1 MKLSLSEQGWNRLF
15 LILNGVFLVYSIML
29 FALGIK
35 AQDNLRQFKTI
46 LQGINPPILPTII
59 FTGFIGI
66 IGSITGYCKIM
77 KPNQIVIILHIT
89 CMTIATM
96 TELCISLG
104 TVMTPNEFIT
114 NANYT
119 LKDSLNYYDIHPLYH
134 EQFEQLQTDYK
145 CCGSSM
151 FTDYRRTNNSL
162 PASCKNNETIYTMG
176 CAEVLNNYTY
186 KYIDGILA
194 LCFIFTMIKIIYI
207 LISIWMIRRSST
219 GKDPHILECC

>member
-15 LILNGVFLVYSIML
+15 LIINGVFLIY
-29 FALGIK
+29 
-35 AQDNLRQFKTI
+35 RHFKTI

-89 CMTIATM
+89 CITIATI

-104 TVMTPNEFIT
+104 TIMTPNEFIT
-114 NANYT
+114 NVNYT
-119 LKDSLNYYDIHPLYH
+119 LKNSLNYYDIHPLYF
-134 EQFEQLQTDYK
+134 EQFERLQTNYK

-151 FTDYRRTNNSL
+151 FTDYRRTNDTL
-162 PASCKNNETIYTMG
+162 PASCKNNNDSIYIVG

-207 LISIWMIRRSST
+207 IISIWMIRRSSH

>member
-1 MKLSLSEQGWNRLF
+1 MKVGLF
-15 LILNGVFLVYSIML
+15 SFTVYSIML

-77 KPNQIVIILHIT
+77 KPNQIHIT
-89 CMTIATM
+89 CMTIATI

-162 PASCKNNETIYTMG
+162 PASCKNNETIYTM
-176 CAEVLNNYTY
+176 VSQFIKLYKFVSFKYNLNLYNHNKVNRLNTFHT
-186 KYIDGILA
+186 
-194 LCFIFTMIKIIYI
+194 CVKIII
-207 LISIWMIRRSST
+207 PSEFKLHQIAQASGNQDSVAKWII
-219 GKDPHILECC
+219 